1 MTTLTTER
9 RCLTCGGPAV
19 LCMQAERCVGLDN
32 TALHPPALPGL
43 RAPVRGSWQ
52 VVAAVSFVVLLL
64 AALIWHAG

>member
-19 LCMQAERCVGLDN
+19 LCMQADRCVGLDN
-32 TALHPPALPGL
+32 TALRPPAMDGAPA
-43 RAPVRGSWQ
+43 RARGSWR

-64 AALIWHAG
+64 GALIWLAR